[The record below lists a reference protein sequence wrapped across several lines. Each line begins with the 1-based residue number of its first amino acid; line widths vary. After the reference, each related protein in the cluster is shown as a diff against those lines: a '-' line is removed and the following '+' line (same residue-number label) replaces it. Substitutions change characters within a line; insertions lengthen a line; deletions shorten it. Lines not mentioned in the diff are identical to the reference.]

1 MLTMTKLFFVTNV
14 IYEVLY
20 CTVSESNMPK
30 PGFKTITISEAV
42 YEKFYNVYEK
52 SKETL
57 TMKGINSFAGYV
69 TYMLEQN
76 MQKDKTFAKFAPKLE
91 LISIEDDRVIIKN
104 NIVNRIAE
112 IVIQRGELYCQLC
125 EVKDCHCIGYV
136 WSIPEIYEKLHSKGL
151 RNSK

>member
-1 MLTMTKLFFVTNV
+1 
-14 IYEVLY
+14 
-20 CTVSESNMPK
+20 MPK
-30 PGFKTITISEAV
+30 PGFKSITISETV

-52 SKETL
+52 SKENL
-57 TMKGINSFAGYV
+57 TMKGINSFAGYI

-125 EVKDCHCIGYV
+125 EAKDCHCIGYV
-136 WSIPEIYEKLHSKGL
+136 WSIPEIYEKLHLKGL
-151 RNSK
+151 RNSR

>member
-1 MLTMTKLFFVTNV
+1 
-14 IYEVLY
+14 
-20 CTVSESNMPK
+20 MPK
-30 PGFKTITISEAV
+30 PGFKSITISETV
-42 YEKFYNVYEK
+42 YEKFYSVYEK
-52 SKETL
+52 RKESL

-151 RNSK
+151 RNSR

>member
-1 MLTMTKLFFVTNV
+1 
-14 IYEVLY
+14 
-20 CTVSESNMPK
+20 MPK
-30 PGFKTITISEAV
+30 PGFKSITISETV

-52 SKETL
+52 SKENL
-57 TMKGINSFAGYV
+57 TMKGINSFAGYI

-125 EVKDCHCIGYV
+125 EAKDCHCIGYV
-136 WSIPEIYEKLHSKGL
+136 WSIPEIYEKLHLKGL

>member
-1 MLTMTKLFFVTNV
+1 MC
-14 IYEVLY
+14 IRDR
-20 CTVSESNMPK
+20 PK

-151 RNSK
+151 RNSR